1 MPGIICEEANA
12 GSGVYAV
19 RCGNL
24 YQLYQRINLNED
36 TYPLNV
42 FGRQEIWEFGK
53 DVACPKTSER
63 RDLGCP
69 TRTMSDDE
77 THQSQSCPNN
87 NKKHS
92 LSFLPHRKDM
102 ALWGTLRHRISGA
115 VPTDSSAFVDE
126 FFSKTPEDPRWEL
139 NTIQK
144 QTEEFIAAQ
153 LDKRRGI
160 ALITS
165 GATIVPLDP
174 ENDTFVDVA
183 PQVQEQQGPACAE
196 YLLQLGYAVIFV
208 HREDSLR
215 PFTRHFQKYIQNGAF
230 MDMFSLQDNGLVLSG
245 VDLSQQLQFQK
256 ITQLYT
262 ECSTRV
268 LNLSFSSVQQYLML
282 TRLTTQAMKLAE
294 NRGIIVLAATLMDF
308 YVPVDA
314 PAAAGASDD
323 KKDTGDPAS
332 LPSHHGK
339 SKKKHFKKLSKKK
352 SDEFSV
358 NFVRV
363 PNIIRKIRKEW
374 CPKAFL
380 VTCKHQLASGEDIES
395 AHTDLEKWG
404 VDVIAGNHHA
414 REILLITE
422 QEEAIV
428 SCPENEDI
436 NDAFASAIADM
447 HRSFRRKREI
457 LARGKQLLLLSA
469 KFSMLKENDV
479 VNEDAEGNKNVQFG
493 LGVKIR
499 ADRRAPNAI
508 APVYELKHIFQ
519 NKSHCARAHVWE
531 GEVHHPLTG
540 TTRDVVVAFSP
551 AGNPETI
558 RDVWGDFWSGWAE
571 DELKEFKT
579 EMKGISLSSA
589 INIVTSSVSGDYAP
603 ASQLLKFMWSKIG
616 HAWSDGEK
624 TRIRQSI
631 QNMMA
636 VALDRGF
643 TEPPGISILEKLMR
657 KARIQRFDS
666 LVLDQPTA
674 VPVHA
679 QTHARRR
686 RRDSDS
692 DSTGS
697 GEINPVRL
705 SKARVVRVHRAIN
718 DYMQD
723 MIKEGLLDAILKYVE
738 QGVPVHVTGY
748 SMGGMLGQLFMLY
761 LGDHARMN
769 GWDASKINFV
779 GFGSPR
785 VGDIGFAAR
794 LRVLFDPQQ
803 LLVVMHPSDTV
814 HAFPPTAEGYV
825 DACIKIFLREDGL
838 GIGRRTPAHFSLLPV
853 TRSIDRAFEHAHKA
867 HARDA
872 ANEPE
877 CSFCRSKAHVTA
889 QHRCRYC
896 IERGSHRGSDCPN
909 RNKGCLLCGNA
920 NHCTG
925 EHRCRVCQ
933 QYGHRGRECHAQ
945 RDVGFAELL
954 TYFRY
959 HHFLYYNANLKKSVE
974 FTS

>member
-1 MPGIICEEANA
+1 
-12 GSGVYAV
+12 
-19 RCGNL
+19 
-24 YQLYQRINLNED
+24 
-36 TYPLNV
+36 
-42 FGRQEIWEFGK
+42 
-53 DVACPKTSER
+53 
-63 RDLGCP
+63 
-69 TRTMSDDE
+69 MSDDK
-77 THQSQSCPNN
+77 TQCQSATSATDDSKNSHRP
-87 NKKHS
+87 
-92 LSFLPHRKDM
+92 SFLPHRKDM
-102 ALWGTLRHRISGA
+102 ALWGTLRHRIGGS
-115 VPTDSSAFVDE
+115 VPTDSSEFVEE

-139 NTIQK
+139 GTIQK
-144 QTEEFIAAQ
+144 QTEEFIASQ
-153 LDKRRGI
+153 LAHNRRGI

-183 PQVQEQQGPACAE
+183 PQVQEQRGPACAE

-230 MDMFSLQDNGLVLSG
+230 MDMFRMQDNGLVLSG
-245 VDLSQQLQFQK
+245 MDISQQLQFQK
-256 ITQLYT
+256 IAQLYT

-268 LNLSFSSVQQYLML
+268 LNLSFTSVQQYLML
-282 TRLTTQAMKLAE
+282 TRITAKAMEVAKDQ
-294 NRGIIVLAATLMDF
+294 GIVVLAATLMDF
-308 YVPVDA
+308 YVPVD
-314 PAAAGASDD
+314 PSAAATDAAEDTDSTEASSSSSS
-323 KKDTGDPAS
+323 S
-332 LPSHHGK
+332 L
-339 SKKKHFKKLSKKK
+339 SKHSKTKQIKKLAKKITKKK

-363 PNIIRKIRKEW
+363 PNIIRKIRKDW

-380 VTCKHQLASGEDIES
+380 VTCKHELASGEDIED
-395 AHTDLEKWG
+395 AHADLEKWG
-404 VDVIAGNHHA
+404 VDVIAGNHHS

-428 SCPENEDI
+428 TCPDDEDI

-447 HRSFRRKREI
+447 HRSFRHKREI
-457 LARGKQLLLLSA
+457 LVRGKQLLLLSA

-479 VNEDAEGNKNVQFG
+479 VNEDADGNKNVQFG

-499 ADRRAPNAI
+499 ADRRAPDAI

-531 GEVHHPLTG
+531 GVVEHPSSES
-540 TTRDVVVAFSP
+540 TRDVVVAFSP

-571 DELKEFKT
+571 DELQEFKT
-579 EMKGISLSSA
+579 EMKGISFSSA
-589 INIVTSSVSGDYAP
+589 INLVTSSVSGHYEP

-643 TEPPGISILEKLMR
+643 TEPAGISILEKLMR
-657 KARIQRFDS
+657 KPRIQRFDS

-679 QTHARRR
+679 QTHTRRR
-686 RRDSDS
+686 RRDSDT
-692 DSTGS
+692 DSNGS
-697 GEINPVRL
+697 AEINPVRL

-803 LLVVMHPSDTV
+803 LLIVMHPQDTV

-825 DACIKIFLREDGL
+825 DACIKIFLREHGM
-838 GIGRRTPAHFSLLPV
+838 GVGRRTPKHFSLLPV
-853 TRSIDRAFEHAHKA
+853 TKSIDRAFEHAHKA
-867 HARDA
+867 HAHDK
-872 ANEPE
+872 ANDPA
-877 CSFCRSKAHVTA
+877 CSLCKSKAHLTA

-896 IERGSHRGSDCPN
+896 IERGSHRGADCPN
-909 RNKGCLLCGNA
+909 RNKPCLLCGNA

-925 EHRCRVCQ
+925 EHKCRVCQ

-974 FTS
+974 FTL

>member
-1 MPGIICEEANA
+1 MTHE
-12 GSGVYAV
+12 
-19 RCGNL
+19 
-24 YQLYQRINLNED
+24 
-36 TYPLNV
+36 
-42 FGRQEIWEFGK
+42 
-53 DVACPKTSER
+53 PKTHLDAFSQLFR
-63 RDLGCP
+63 FTFQLIPKRHQANKSQTARTHDL
-69 TRTMSDDE
+69 MSDDK
-77 THQSQSCPNN
+77 TQCQSATSATDDSKNSHRP
-87 NKKHS
+87 
-92 LSFLPHRKDM
+92 SFLPHRKDM
-102 ALWGTLRHRISGA
+102 ALWGTLRHRMGGS
-115 VPTDSSAFVDE
+115 VPTDSSEFVEE

-139 NTIQK
+139 GTIQK
-144 QTEEFIAAQ
+144 QTEEFIASQ
-153 LDKRRGI
+153 LAHNRRGI

-183 PQVQEQQGPACAE
+183 PQVQEQRGPACAE

-230 MDMFSLQDNGLVLSG
+230 MDMFRMQDNGLVLSG
-245 VDLSQQLQFQK
+245 MDISQQLQFQK
-256 ITQLYT
+256 IAQLYT

-268 LNLSFSSVQQYLML
+268 LNLSFTSVQQYLML
-282 TRLTTQAMKLAE
+282 TRITAKAMEVAKDQ
-294 NRGIIVLAATLMDF
+294 GIVVLAATLMDF
-308 YVPVDA
+308 YVPVDPSA
-314 PAAAGASDD
+314 TATDAAEDTDSTEASSSSSSSLSKHSKTKQINKLA
-323 KKDTGDPAS
+323 KKIT
-332 LPSHHGK
+332 
-339 SKKKHFKKLSKKK
+339 KKK

-363 PNIIRKIRKEW
+363 PNIIRKIRKDW

-380 VTCKHQLASGEDIES
+380 VTCKHELASGEDIED
-395 AHTDLEKWG
+395 AHADLEKWG
-404 VDVIAGNHHA
+404 VDVIAGNHHS

-428 SCPENEDI
+428 TCPDDEDI

-457 LARGKQLLLLSA
+457 LVRGKQLLLLSA

-479 VNEDAEGNKNVQFG
+479 VNEDADGNKNVQFG

-499 ADRRAPNAI
+499 ADRRAPDAI

-531 GEVHHPLTG
+531 GVVEHPSRHFT
-540 TTRDVVVAFSP
+540 
-551 AGNPETI
+551 
-558 RDVWGDFWSGWAE
+558 
-571 DELKEFKT
+571 
-579 EMKGISLSSA
+579 SSA
-589 INIVTSSVSGDYAP
+589 INLVTSSVSGHYEP

-643 TEPPGISILEKLMR
+643 TEPAGISILEKLMR
-657 KARIQRFDS
+657 KPRIQRFDS

-679 QTHARRR
+679 QTHTRRR
-686 RRDSDS
+686 RRDSDT
-692 DSTGS
+692 DSNGS
-697 GEINPVRL
+697 AEINPVRL

-803 LLVVMHPSDTV
+803 LLIVMHPQDTV

-825 DACIKIFLREDGL
+825 DACMKIFLREHGM
-838 GIGRRTPAHFSLLPV
+838 GVGRRTPKHFSLLPV
-853 TRSIDRAFEHAHKA
+853 TKSIDRAFEHAHKA
-867 HARDA
+867 HAHDK
-872 ANEPE
+872 ANDPA
-877 CSFCRSKAHVTA
+877 CSLCKSKAHLTA

-896 IERGSHRGSDCPN
+896 IERGSHRGADLP
-909 RNKGCLLCGNA
+909 RMP
-920 NHCTG
+920 
-925 EHRCRVCQ
+925 

-974 FTS
+974 FTL

>member
-1 MPGIICEEANA
+1 
-12 GSGVYAV
+12 
-19 RCGNL
+19 
-24 YQLYQRINLNED
+24 
-36 TYPLNV
+36 
-42 FGRQEIWEFGK
+42 
-53 DVACPKTSER
+53 
-63 RDLGCP
+63 
-69 TRTMSDDE
+69 MSDDK
-77 THQSQSCPNN
+77 TQRQSARSTTSDS
-87 NKKHS
+87 KHS
-92 LSFLPHRKDM
+92 HRPSFLPQHKDM
-102 ALWGTLRHRISGA
+102 ALWGTLRHRMSGS
-115 VPTDSSAFVDE
+115 VPTDSSEFVE
-126 FFSKTPEDPRWEL
+126 NFFSKTPEDPRWEL
-139 NTIQK
+139 DAIQK
-144 QTEEFIAAQ
+144 KTEEFVASQ
-153 LDKRRGI
+153 LAHNRRGI

-174 ENDTFVDVA
+174 ENDTFVDAA
-183 PQVQEQQGPACAE
+183 PQVQEQRGPACAE

-215 PFTRHFQKYIQNGAF
+215 PFTRHFQRYIQNGAF
-230 MDMFSLQDNGLVLSG
+230 MDMFRMQDNGLVLSG
-245 VDLSQQLQFQK
+245 MDLSQQLQFQK
-256 ITQLYT
+256 IAQLYT

-268 LNLSFSSVQQYLML
+268 LNLSFTSVQQYLML
-282 TRLTTQAMKLAE
+282 TRITAQAMEVAKD
-294 NRGIIVLAATLMDF
+294 RGIVVLAATLMDF
-308 YVPVDA
+308 YVPVAPSASATEDA
-314 PAAAGASDD
+314 HDTDSAEASSSSSSSSS
-323 KKDTGDPAS
+323 K
-332 LPSHHGK
+332 HGTT
-339 SKKKHFKKLSKKK
+339 KHIKKLAKKIGKKK

-363 PNIIRKIRKEW
+363 PNIIRKIRKDW
-374 CPKAFL
+374 CPKAYL
-380 VTCKHQLASGEDIES
+380 VTCKHQLASGEDIED
-395 AHTDLEKWG
+395 AHADLEKWG
-404 VDVIAGNHHA
+404 VDVIAGNHHL

-428 SCPENEDI
+428 SCPDDEDI

-457 LARGKQLLLLSA
+457 LVRGKQLLLLSA

-479 VNEDAEGNKNVQFG
+479 VNEDADGNKNVQFG

-499 ADRRAPNAI
+499 ADRRAPDTI
-508 APVYELKHIFQ
+508 APVYELKNIFQ

-531 GEVHHPLTG
+531 GVVEHSSSEP
-540 TTRDVVVAFSP
+540 TRDVVVAFSP

-571 DELKEFKT
+571 DELQEFKT
-579 EMKGISLSSA
+579 EMKGISFSSA
-589 INIVTSSVSGDYAP
+589 INLVTSSVSGHYEP

-643 TEPPGISILEKLMR
+643 TEPAGISILEKLMR
-657 KARIQRFDS
+657 KPRIQRFDS

-679 QTHARRR
+679 QTHTRRR
-686 RRDSDS
+686 RRVSDT

-738 QGVPVHVTGY
+738 QGIPVHVTGY

-803 LLVVMHPSDTV
+803 LLIVMHPQDTV

-825 DACIKIFLREDGL
+825 DACIKIFLREHGM
-838 GIGRRTPAHFSLLPV
+838 GVGRRTPKHFSLLPV
-853 TRSIDRAFEHAHKA
+853 TKSIDRAFEHAHKA
-867 HARDA
+867 HTQNKCKRPA
-872 ANEPE
+872 
-877 CSFCRSKAHVTA
+877 CSLVESKAH
-889 QHRCRYC
+889 
-896 IERGSHRGSDCPN
+896 
-909 RNKGCLLCGNA
+909 L
-920 NHCTG
+920 
-925 EHRCRVCQ
+925 
-933 QYGHRGRECHAQ
+933 
-945 RDVGFAELL
+945 
-954 TYFRY
+954 
-959 HHFLYYNANLKKSVE
+959 
-974 FTS
+974 

>member
-1 MPGIICEEANA
+1 
-12 GSGVYAV
+12 
-19 RCGNL
+19 
-24 YQLYQRINLNED
+24 
-36 TYPLNV
+36 
-42 FGRQEIWEFGK
+42 
-53 DVACPKTSER
+53 
-63 RDLGCP
+63 
-69 TRTMSDDE
+69 MSDDE
-77 THQSQSCPNN
+77 TQQQQSATSATADSS
-87 NKKHS
+87 KHS
-92 LSFLPHRKDM
+92 RHRPTFLPHRKDM
-102 ALWGTLRHRISGA
+102 ALWGTLRHRMGGS
-115 VPTDSSAFVDE
+115 VPTDSSEFVGE

-139 NTIQK
+139 GAIQN
-144 QTEEFIAAQ
+144 QTEAFIAAQ
-153 LDKRRGI
+153 LADKRRGI

-230 MDMFSLQDNGLVLSG
+230 MDMFRLQDNGLVLSG
-245 VDLSQQLQFQK
+245 VDISQQLQFQK
-256 ITQLYT
+256 IAQLYT
-262 ECSTRV
+262 ECNTRV
-268 LNLSFSSVQQYLML
+268 LNLSFTSVQQYLML
-282 TRLTTQAMKLAE
+282 TRLTAKAMEVTKD
-294 NRGIIVLAATLMDF
+294 RGIVVLAATLMDF
-308 YVPVDA
+308 YVPVD
-314 PAAAGASDD
+314 PSAAATKSTEVVDSTEASSSSS
-323 KKDTGDPAS
+323 TS
-332 LPSHHGK
+332 SS
-339 SKKKHFKKLSKKK
+339 SKHSKTKNIKKLAKKITKKK
-352 SDEFSV
+352 SDEFSI

-363 PNIIRKIRKEW
+363 PNMIRKIRKDW

-380 VTCKHQLASGEDIES
+380 VTCKHQLASGEDIEA
-395 AHTDLEKWG
+395 AHADLEKWG
-404 VDVIAGNHHA
+404 VDVIAGNHHS

-428 SCPENEDI
+428 SCPDDEDI

-479 VNEDAEGNKNVQFG
+479 VNEDADGNKNVQFG

-499 ADRRAPNAI
+499 ADRRAPDAI

-531 GEVHHPLTG
+531 GIVEHPSSEP
-540 TTRDVVVAFSP
+540 TRDVVVAFSP

-571 DELKEFKT
+571 DELQEFKT

-589 INIVTSSVSGDYAP
+589 INLVTSSVSGDYEP

-636 VALDRGF
+636 VALDRGL
-643 TEPPGISILEKLMR
+643 TEPTGISILEKLMR
-657 KARIQRFDS
+657 KTRIQRFDS

-679 QTHARRR
+679 QTHTRRR
-686 RRDSDS
+686 RRDSDT
-692 DSTGS
+692 DSSGS

-803 LLVVMHPSDTV
+803 LLIVMHPSDTV

-825 DACIKIFLREDGL
+825 DACIKIFLREHGM
-838 GIGRRTPAHFSLLPV
+838 GVGRRTPGHFSLLP
-853 TRSIDRAFEHAHKA
+853 
-867 HARDA
+867 
-872 ANEPE
+872 
-877 CSFCRSKAHVTA
+877 
-889 QHRCRYC
+889 
-896 IERGSHRGSDCPN
+896 
-909 RNKGCLLCGNA
+909 
-920 NHCTG
+920 
-925 EHRCRVCQ
+925 
-933 QYGHRGRECHAQ
+933 

>member
-1 MPGIICEEANA
+1 MERQSATPA
-12 GSGVYAV
+12 G
-19 RCGNL
+19 
-24 YQLYQRINLNED
+24 
-36 TYPLNV
+36 
-42 FGRQEIWEFGK
+42 
-53 DVACPKTSER
+53 
-63 RDLGCP
+63 
-69 TRTMSDDE
+69 DD
-77 THQSQSCPNN
+77 
-87 NKKHS
+87 KKSHRP
-92 LSFLPHRKDM
+92 SFLPHRSDM
-102 ALWGTLRHRISGA
+102 ALWGTLRHRMGGS
-115 VPTDSSAFVDE
+115 VPTDSSEFVEE
-126 FFSKTPEDPRWEL
+126 FFSKTPEDPRWGLAAVE
-139 NTIQK
+139 Q
-144 QTEEFIAAQ
+144 QTREFIAAQ
-153 LDKRRGI
+153 LADKRRGI

-215 PFTRHFQKYIQNGAF
+215 PFTRHFQKFIQNGAF
-230 MDMFSLQDNGLVLSG
+230 MDMFRLQGNGLVLSG
-245 VDLSQQLQFQK
+245 VDLSQTLQFQK
-256 ITQLYT
+256 IAQLYT

-268 LNLSFSSVQQYLML
+268 LNLSFTSVQQYLML
-282 TRLTTQAMKLAE
+282 TRLTAKAMEAAK
-294 NRGIIVLAATLMDF
+294 NRGIVVLAATLMDF
-308 YVPVDA
+308 YVPVE
-314 PAAAGASDD
+314 PSAAATEAATEETDSTESSSSSSSTSSKHSKTKHI
-323 KKDTGDPAS
+323 KKLA
-332 LPSHHGK
+332 K
-339 SKKKHFKKLSKKK
+339 KIAKKKT
-352 SDEFSV
+352 DEFSV

-363 PNIIRKIRKEW
+363 PNIIRKIRKDW

-380 VTCKHQLASGEDIES
+380 VTCKHQLATGEAIEA
-395 AHTDLEKWG
+395 AHADLEKWG
-404 VDVIAGNHHA
+404 VDVIAGNHHS

-428 SCPENEDI
+428 TCPVDEDI

-469 KFSMLKENDV
+469 KFSMLKENDL
-479 VNEDAEGNKNVQFG
+479 VNEDADGNKNVQFG
-493 LGVKIR
+493 VGVKIR
-499 ADRRAPNAI
+499 ADRRAPDAI

-519 NKSHCARAHVWE
+519 NKSHCARAHLWE
-531 GEVHHPLTG
+531 GEVQHPSG
-540 TTRDVVVAFSP
+540 ESTRDVVVAFSP

-571 DELKEFKT
+571 DELQEFKT
-579 EMKGISLSSA
+579 EMTGISLVSA
-589 INIVTSSVSGDYAP
+589 INLVTSSVSGDYEP

-616 HAWSDGEK
+616 HAWSDGEQ

-636 VALDRGF
+636 VALDRGL
-643 TEPPGISILEKLMR
+643 TEPSGISILEKLMR
-657 KARIQRFDS
+657 KPRIQRFDS
-666 LVLDQPTA
+666 LVLDQPTTA
-674 VPVHA
+674 MPVHA
-679 QTHARRR
+679 QTHTRRR
-686 RRDSDS
+686 RRDSDT
-692 DSTGS
+692 DSNGS

-718 DYMQD
+718 DYFQD
-723 MIKEGLLDAILKYVE
+723 MIKEGLLDAVLKYVE

-748 SMGGMLGQLFMLY
+748 SMGGQLGQLMMLY

-794 LRVLFDPQQ
+794 LRVLFEPQQ
-803 LLVVMHPSDTV
+803 LLIVMHPSDTV
-814 HAFPPTAEGYV
+814 HAFPPTAEGYA
-825 DACIKIFLREDGL
+825 DACIKIFLREHGM
-838 GIGRRTPAHFSLLPV
+838 GVGRRTPGHFSLLPV
-853 TRSIDRAFEHAHKA
+853 TKSIDRAFEHAHKA
-867 HARDA
+867 HTHDK
-872 ANEPE
+872 ANDPA
-877 CSFCRSKAHVTA
+877 CSFCQSKAHVTA

-896 IERGSHRGSDCPN
+896 TERGSHRGANCPN
-909 RNKGCLLCGNA
+909 RNKPCRLCGNS

-925 EHRCRVCQ
+925 GHKCRVCQ

-945 RDVGFAELL
+945 RDVGFAELV

>member
-1 MPGIICEEANA
+1 
-12 GSGVYAV
+12 
-19 RCGNL
+19 
-24 YQLYQRINLNED
+24 
-36 TYPLNV
+36 
-42 FGRQEIWEFGK
+42 
-53 DVACPKTSER
+53 
-63 RDLGCP
+63 
-69 TRTMSDDE
+69 MSDDK
-77 THQSQSCPNN
+77 TQCQSATSATDDSKNSHRP
-87 NKKHS
+87 
-92 LSFLPHRKDM
+92 SFLPHRKDM
-102 ALWGTLRHRISGA
+102 ALWGTLRHRMGGS
-115 VPTDSSAFVDE
+115 VPTDSSEFVEE

-139 NTIQK
+139 GTIQK
-144 QTEEFIAAQ
+144 QTEEFIASQ
-153 LDKRRGI
+153 LAHNRRGI

-183 PQVQEQQGPACAE
+183 PQVQEQRGPACAE

-230 MDMFSLQDNGLVLSG
+230 MDMFRMQDNGLVLSG
-245 VDLSQQLQFQK
+245 MDISQQLQFQK
-256 ITQLYT
+256 IAQLYT

-268 LNLSFSSVQQYLML
+268 LNLSFTSVQQYLML
-282 TRLTTQAMKLAE
+282 TRITAKAMEVAKDQATDAAEDTDSTEASSSSSSSLSKHSKTKQIKKLA
-294 NRGIIVLAATLMDF
+294 
-308 YVPVDA
+308 
-314 PAAAGASDD
+314 
-323 KKDTGDPAS
+323 KKIT
-332 LPSHHGK
+332 
-339 SKKKHFKKLSKKK
+339 KKK

-363 PNIIRKIRKEW
+363 PNIIRKIRKDW

-380 VTCKHQLASGEDIES
+380 VTCKHELASGEDIED
-395 AHTDLEKWG
+395 AHADLEKWG
-404 VDVIAGNHHA
+404 VDVIAGNHHS

-428 SCPENEDI
+428 TCPDDEDI

-457 LARGKQLLLLSA
+457 LVRGKQLLLLSA

-479 VNEDAEGNKNVQFG
+479 VNEDADGNKNVQFG

-499 ADRRAPNAI
+499 ADRRAPDAI

-531 GEVHHPLTG
+531 GVVEHPSSES
-540 TTRDVVVAFSP
+540 TRDVVVAFSP

-571 DELKEFKT
+571 DELQEFKT
-579 EMKGISLSSA
+579 EMKGISFSSA
-589 INIVTSSVSGDYAP
+589 INLVTSSVSGHYEP

-643 TEPPGISILEKLMR
+643 TEPAGISILEKLMR
-657 KARIQRFDS
+657 KPRIQRFDS

-679 QTHARRR
+679 QTHTRRR
-686 RRDSDS
+686 RRDSDT
-692 DSTGS
+692 DSNGS
-697 GEINPVRL
+697 AEINPVRL

-803 LLVVMHPSDTV
+803 LLIVMHPQDTV

-825 DACIKIFLREDGL
+825 DACIKIFLREHGM
-838 GIGRRTPAHFSLLPV
+838 G
-853 TRSIDRAFEHAHKA
+853 
-867 HARDA
+867 
-872 ANEPE
+872 
-877 CSFCRSKAHVTA
+877 
-889 QHRCRYC
+889 
-896 IERGSHRGSDCPN
+896 
-909 RNKGCLLCGNA
+909 
-920 NHCTG
+920 
-925 EHRCRVCQ
+925 
-933 QYGHRGRECHAQ
+933 YGHRGRECHAQ

-974 FTS
+974 FTL

>member
-1 MPGIICEEANA
+1 
-12 GSGVYAV
+12 
-19 RCGNL
+19 
-24 YQLYQRINLNED
+24 
-36 TYPLNV
+36 
-42 FGRQEIWEFGK
+42 
-53 DVACPKTSER
+53 
-63 RDLGCP
+63 
-69 TRTMSDDE
+69 MSD
-77 THQSQSCPNN
+77 TTQSATSSADD
-87 NKKHS
+87 KHAF
-92 LSFLPHRKDM
+92 SFLNRKDM
-102 ALWGTLRHRISGA
+102 ALWGTLRHRMGGSA
-115 VPTDSSAFVDE
+115 PTDSSEFVE
-126 FFSKTPEDPRWEL
+126 SFFSKTPEDPRWEL
-139 NTIQK
+139 DAIQQ
-144 QTEEFIAAQ
+144 QTQKFIAAQ
-153 LDKRRGI
+153 LENRRGI

-196 YLLQLGYAVIFV
+196 YFLQLGYAVIFV

-215 PFTRHFQKYIQNGAF
+215 PFTRHFQKFIQNGAF
-230 MDMFSLQDNGLVLSG
+230 MDMFRLQDNGLVLSG
-245 VDLSQQLQFQK
+245 VDFSQQLQFQK
-256 ITQLYT
+256 IAQLYN

-268 LNLSFSSVQQYLML
+268 LNLSFTSVQQYLML
-282 TRLTTQAMKLAE
+282 TRLTAKAMEVAKDRA
-294 NRGIIVLAATLMDF
+294 IVVLAATLMDF
-308 YVPVDA
+308 YVPVD
-314 PAAAGASDD
+314 PSAATTETVEEDNTETS
-323 KKDTGDPAS
+323 TS
-332 LPSHHGK
+332 STTSTSS
-339 SKKKHFKKLSKKK
+339 SKHSKTKHIKKLAKKITKKK

-363 PNIIRKIRKEW
+363 PNIIRKIRKDW

-380 VTCKHQLASGEDIES
+380 ITCKHQLASGEDIEA
-395 AHTDLEKWG
+395 AHADLEKWG
-404 VDVIAGNHHA
+404 VDVIAGYHHS

-428 SCPENEDI
+428 TCPDDEDI
-436 NDAFASAIADM
+436 DDAFASAVADM
-447 HRSFRRKREI
+447 HRSFRRKREILAREI

-479 VNEDAEGNKNVQFG
+479 VNEDADGNKNVQFG

-499 ADRRAPNAI
+499 ADRRAPDAI

-531 GEVHHPLTG
+531 GVVEHPTSES
-540 TTRDVVVAFSP
+540 TRDVVVAFSP

-571 DELKEFKT
+571 DELQEFKT

-589 INIVTSSVSGDYAP
+589 INLVTSSVSGHYEP

-643 TEPPGISILEKLMR
+643 TEPAGISILEKLMR
-657 KARIQRFDS
+657 KPRIQRFDS
-666 LVLDQPTA
+666 LVLDEPTA

-679 QTHARRR
+679 QTHTRRR
-686 RRDSDS
+686 RRDSDT
-692 DSTGS
+692 DSNGS

-723 MIKEGLLDAILKYVE
+723 MIKEGLLDAILKYLE

-803 LLVVMHPSDTV
+803 LLIVMHPSDTV
-814 HAFPPTAEGYV
+814 HAFPPTAEG
-825 DACIKIFLREDGL
+825 
-838 GIGRRTPAHFSLLPV
+838 
-853 TRSIDRAFEHAHKA
+853 
-867 HARDA
+867 
-872 ANEPE
+872 
-877 CSFCRSKAHVTA
+877 
-889 QHRCRYC
+889 
-896 IERGSHRGSDCPN
+896 
-909 RNKGCLLCGNA
+909 
-920 NHCTG
+920 HCTG
-925 EHRCRVCQ
+925 EHKCRVCQ

>member
-1 MPGIICEEANA
+1 MSSETT
-12 GSGVYAV
+12 
-19 RCGNL
+19 
-24 YQLYQRINLNED
+24 QQQQR
-36 TYPLNV
+36 
-42 FGRQEIWEFGK
+42 QS
-53 DVACPKTSER
+53 ATS
-63 RDLGCP
+63 
-69 TRTMSDDE
+69 SDDSKP
-77 THQSQSCPNN
+77 HRLS
-87 NKKHS
+87 
-92 LSFLPHRKDM
+92 SFLPHRSDM
-102 ALWGTLRHRISGA
+102 ALWGTLRHRMGGS
-115 VPTDSSAFVDE
+115 VPTDSSEFVNE

-139 NTIQK
+139 GAVQR
-144 QTEEFIAAQ
+144 QTEQFIAAQ
-153 LDKRRGI
+153 LADKRRGI

-230 MDMFSLQDNGLVLSG
+230 MDMFRLQDNGLMLSG
-245 VDLSQQLQFQK
+245 VDISQQLQFQK
-256 ITQLYT
+256 IAQLYT

-268 LNLSFSSVQQYLML
+268 LNLSFTSVQQYLML
-282 TRLTTQAMKLAE
+282 VRLTARAMEVAKD
-294 NRGIIVLAATLMDF
+294 RGVVVLAATLMDF
-308 YVPVDA
+308 YVPVDP
-314 PAAAGASDD
+314 PAAAMEAADEAS
-323 KKDTGDPAS
+323 GSVEPA
-332 LPSHHGK
+332 PSSTSSSFSSSSSST
-339 SKKKHFKKLSKKK
+339 SKHSKTRHIKKLAKKIAKKK

-363 PNIIRKIRKEW
+363 PNMIRKIRKDW

-380 VTCKHQLASGEDIES
+380 ITCKHQLDSGEDIEA
-395 AHTDLEKWG
+395 AHADLEKWG
-404 VDVIAGNHHA
+404 VDVIAGNHHSN
-414 REILLITE
+414 EILLITE
-422 QEEAIV
+422 QEETIV
-428 SCPENEDI
+428 TCPEDEDI
-436 NDAFASAIADM
+436 NDSFASAVADM

-457 LARGKQLLLLSA
+457 LSRGKQLLLLSA

-479 VNEDAEGNKNVQFG
+479 VNEDADGNKNVQFG

-499 ADRRAPNAI
+499 ADRRAPDAI

-531 GEVHHPLTG
+531 GIVEHPSSEP
-540 TTRDVVVAFSP
+540 TRDVVVAFSP

-571 DELKEFKT
+571 DELQEFKT
-579 EMKGISLSSA
+579 EMKGMSLSSA
-589 INIVTSSVSGDYAP
+589 INIVTSSVSGDYEP

-616 HAWSDGEK
+616 NAWSDGEK

-636 VALDRGF
+636 VALDRGL
-643 TEPPGISILEKLMR
+643 TEPAGISILEKLMR
-657 KARIQRFDS
+657 RPRIQRFDS

-679 QTHARRR
+679 QTHTRRR
-686 RRDSDS
+686 RRDSDA
-692 DSTGS
+692 DSNGS

-748 SMGGMLGQLFMLY
+748 SMGGCLGQLFMLY

-794 LRVLFDPQQ
+794 LRVLFEPQQ
-803 LLVVMHPSDTV
+803 LLIVMHPSDAV

-825 DACIKIFLREDGL
+825 DACIKIFLREHGM
-838 GIGRRTPAHFSLLPV
+838 GVGRRTPAPFSLLPV
-853 TRSIDRAFEHAHKA
+853 TKSIDRAFEHAHKA
-867 HARDA
+867 HKHNKTNDPA
-872 ANEPE
+872 
-877 CSFCRSKAHVTA
+877 CSFCQSKAHVTA

-896 IERGSHRGSDCPN
+896 IERGSHRGADCPN
-909 RNKGCLLCGNA
+909 RNKACLLCGNA

-925 EHRCRVCQ
+925 EHKCRVCQ

-945 RDVGFAELL
+945 RDVGFAEVDHLL
-954 TYFRY
+954 PLPPLPVLQRQSEKVGRV
-959 HHFLYYNANLKKSVE
+959 HIVSPI
-974 FTS
+974 S

>member
-1 MPGIICEEANA
+1 
-12 GSGVYAV
+12 
-19 RCGNL
+19 
-24 YQLYQRINLNED
+24 
-36 TYPLNV
+36 
-42 FGRQEIWEFGK
+42 
-53 DVACPKTSER
+53 
-63 RDLGCP
+63 
-69 TRTMSDDE
+69 MSDDK
-77 THQSQSCPNN
+77 TQRQSARSTTSDS
-87 NKKHS
+87 KHS
-92 LSFLPHRKDM
+92 HRPSFLPQHKDM
-102 ALWGTLRHRISGA
+102 ALWGTLRHRMSGS
-115 VPTDSSAFVDE
+115 VPTDSSEFVE
-126 FFSKTPEDPRWEL
+126 NFFSKTPEDPRWEL
-139 NTIQK
+139 DAIQK
-144 QTEEFIAAQ
+144 KTEEFVASQ
-153 LDKRRGI
+153 LAHNRRGI

-174 ENDTFVDVA
+174 ENDTFVDAA
-183 PQVQEQQGPACAE
+183 PQVQEQRGPACAE

-215 PFTRHFQKYIQNGAF
+215 PFTRHFQRYIQNGAF
-230 MDMFSLQDNGLVLSG
+230 MDMFRMQDNGLVLSG
-245 VDLSQQLQFQK
+245 MDLSQQLQFQK
-256 ITQLYT
+256 IAQLYT

-268 LNLSFSSVQQYLML
+268 LNLSFTSVQQYLML
-282 TRLTTQAMKLAE
+282 TRITAQAMEVAKD
-294 NRGIIVLAATLMDF
+294 RGIVVLAATLMDF
-308 YVPVDA
+308 YVPVAPSASATEDA
-314 PAAAGASDD
+314 HDTDSAEASSSSSSSSS
-323 KKDTGDPAS
+323 K
-332 LPSHHGK
+332 HGTT
-339 SKKKHFKKLSKKK
+339 KHIKKLAKKIGKKK

-363 PNIIRKIRKEW
+363 PNIIRKIRKDW
-374 CPKAFL
+374 CPKAYL
-380 VTCKHQLASGEDIES
+380 VTCKHQLASGEDIED
-395 AHTDLEKWG
+395 AHADLEKWG
-404 VDVIAGNHHA
+404 VDVIAGNHHL

-428 SCPENEDI
+428 SCPDDEDI

-457 LARGKQLLLLSA
+457 LVRGKQLLLLSA

-479 VNEDAEGNKNVQFG
+479 VNEDADGNKNVQFG

-499 ADRRAPNAI
+499 ADRRAPDTI
-508 APVYELKHIFQ
+508 APVYELKNIFQ

-531 GEVHHPLTG
+531 GVVEHSSSEP
-540 TTRDVVVAFSP
+540 TRDVVVAFSP

-571 DELKEFKT
+571 DELQEFKT
-579 EMKGISLSSA
+579 EMKGISFSSA
-589 INIVTSSVSGDYAP
+589 INLVTSSVSGHYEP

-643 TEPPGISILEKLMR
+643 TEPAGISILEKLMR
-657 KARIQRFDS
+657 KPRIQRFDS

-679 QTHARRR
+679 QTHTRRR
-686 RRDSDS
+686 RRDSDT

-738 QGVPVHVTGY
+738 QGIPVHVTGY

-803 LLVVMHPSDTV
+803 LLIVMHPQDTV

-825 DACIKIFLREDGL
+825 DACIKIFLREHGM
-838 GIGRRTPAHFSLLPV
+838 GVGRRTPKHFSLLPV
-853 TRSIDRAFEHAHKA
+853 TKSIDRAFEHAHKA
-867 HARDA
+867 HTQNK
-872 ANEPE
+872 ANDPA
-877 CSFCRSKAHVTA
+877 CSFCKSKAHLTA

-909 RNKGCLLCGNA
+909 RKKPCLLCGNA

-925 EHRCRVCQ
+925 EHKCRVCQ
-933 QYGHRGRECHAQ
+933 HYGHRGRECHAQ

>member
-1 MPGIICEEANA
+1 
-12 GSGVYAV
+12 
-19 RCGNL
+19 
-24 YQLYQRINLNED
+24 
-36 TYPLNV
+36 
-42 FGRQEIWEFGK
+42 
-53 DVACPKTSER
+53 
-63 RDLGCP
+63 
-69 TRTMSDDE
+69 MSDDATAE
-77 THQSQSCPNN
+77 RRHFQSSTEAPTAAAAAAAASTPTPASAGSESSE
-87 NKKHS
+87 KKSKFHRP
-92 LSFLPHRKDM
+92 SFLPHRKDM
-102 ALWGTLRHRISGA
+102 ALWGTLRHRMGGGSI
-115 VPTDSSAFVDE
+115 PTDSSEFVDE
-126 FFSKTPEDPRWEL
+126 FFAKTPEDPRWGL
-139 NTIQK
+139 SAIQK
-144 QTEEFIAAQ
+144 QTEAFVASQ
-153 LDKRRGI
+153 LADKRRGI

-183 PQVQEQQGPACAE
+183 PHVQEQQGPACAE
-196 YLLQLGYAVIFV
+196 YLLQLGYAVIFL

-215 PFTRHFQKYIQNGAF
+215 PFTRHFQKYLQNGAF
-230 MDMFSLQDNGLVLSG
+230 MDMFRMQDNGLVLSG
-245 VDLSQQLQFQK
+245 VDLTQQLQFHK
-256 ITQLYT
+256 IAQLYT
-262 ECSTRV
+262 DCSTRV
-268 LNLSFSSVQQYLML
+268 LNLSFTSVQQYLML
-282 TRLTTQAMKLAE
+282 TRLATQAMQAAK
-294 NRGIIVLAATLMDF
+294 NRGIVVLAATLMDF
-308 YVPVDA
+308 YVAVDPSA
-314 PAAAGASDD
+314 ATAAAAAAEQ
-323 KKDTGDPAS
+323 GDAADS
-332 LPSHHGK
+332 APSSSSSGK
-339 SKKKHFKKLSKKK
+339 GKEKKHTAKPAKKK

-380 VTCKHQLASGEDIES
+380 VTCKHQLASGEAIEA
-395 AHTDLEKWG
+395 AHGDLERWG
-404 VDVIAGNHHA
+404 VDVIAGNHHS

-428 SCPENEDI
+428 SCPDDEDI
-436 NDAFASAIADM
+436 NDAFASAIAEM

-469 KFSMLKENDV
+469 KFSMLKENDL
-479 VNEDAEGNKNVQFG
+479 VNEDANGNKNVQFG
-493 LGVKIR
+493 KGVKIR
-499 ADRRAPNAI
+499 ADRRAPDAI

-531 GEVHHPLTG
+531 GEVQQSSG
-540 TTRDVVVAFSP
+540 ESARDVVVAFSP

-579 EMKGISLSSA
+579 EMKGVSLSSA
-589 INIVTSSVSGDYAP
+589 LNIVTSSVSGDYAP
-603 ASQLLKFMWSKIG
+603 ASQLLGFMWSKIG
-616 HAWSDGEK
+616 HAWSDGEQ

-643 TEPPGISILEKLMR
+643 TEPPGISLLEKLMR
-657 KARIQRFDS
+657 KPRIQRFDS
-666 LVLDQPTA
+666 LALDQPTV

-679 QTHARRR
+679 QTHTRRR

-692 DSTGS
+692 DSSSSVET
-697 GEINPVRL
+697 NPVRL

-723 MIKEGLLDAILKYVE
+723 MINEGLLDAILKYVE

-803 LLVVMHPSDTV
+803 LLIVMHPSDTV

-825 DACIKIFLREDGL
+825 DSCIKIFLREHGL
-838 GIGRRTPAHFSLLPV
+838 GVGRRTPAPFSLLPV

-867 HARDA
+867 HVHDA
-872 ANEPE
+872 GDDPD
-877 CSFCRSKAHVTA
+877 CSFCKSTAHSTA

-896 IERGSHRGSDCPN
+896 IERGSHRGADCPN
-909 RNKGCLLCGNA
+909 RGKPCLLCGQS

-959 HHFLYYNANLKKSVE
+959 HHFLYYNSNLKKSVE